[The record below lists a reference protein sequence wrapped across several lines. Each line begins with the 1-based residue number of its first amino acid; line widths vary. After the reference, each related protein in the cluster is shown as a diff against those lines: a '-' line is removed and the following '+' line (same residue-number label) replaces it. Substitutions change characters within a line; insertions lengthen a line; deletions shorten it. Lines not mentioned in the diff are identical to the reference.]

1 LQDGSTALHLA
12 AAAGDTN
19 IIDKL
24 MSKNPLL
31 NAKDEKVGCC
41 PGQLTLLLLF
51 CSMIGQHRS

>member
-19 IIDKL
+19 IIDKI

-31 NAKDEKVGCC
+31 DAKDEKVGCC

-51 CSMIGQHRS
+51 AP